1 MIKRLLICLSLC
13 LLATGYLLPQGKSA
27 PAGALPLV
35 QPETVGMSGERLGRI
50 DAMFQKYVADNW
62 INGASAIILKNG
74 KIVYYKSS
82 GYDDV
87 QKKTPLQ
94 KDVLFRIA
102 SQTKAVTS
110 VAVMMLYEQGKFL
123 LDDPVSK
130 YLPEFKNQKV
140 LDKFNNAD
148 SSYTTIEPKRPVSIR
163 DLLTHTSGLGYPAIG
178 TKEMNALYAKYNI
191 IMGITDKKIYL
202 KDEMEKLAKV
212 PIGFQPG
219 EKWCYGLSV
228 DVLGSLVEAV
238 SGMSLEAF
246 FKSNIF
252 EPLGMNNTFFYLPV
266 DKHDQ
271 LAKLY
276 SRDNDNNLIMLT
288 KSKDFDP
295 DYPKV
300 NGTYFSGGGG
310 LVSTAYDYALFLQM
324 LLNGGKLN
332 GKRLL
337 SESTIRMMRTNQIG
351 ELRSGSLFLPSGG
364 DEFGLGFEIISKQG
378 SIQIPMPAGSYGWG
392 GTFGSLYWIDPVNKI
407 AAQLVLQVSPNSYN
421 EIRSKFVSL
430 VYQAVTDTNGK

>member
-1 MIKRLLICLSLC
+1 MKRLLFFLSM
-13 LLATGYLLPQGKSA
+13 LLFPAGCVLPQGNIV
-27 PAGALPLV
+27 PDGALQLV

-50 DAMFQKYVADNW
+50 DEMFQKYISDRW

-74 KIVYYKSS
+74 KIVYYKGT
-82 GYDDV
+82 GYNDIE
-87 QKKTPLQ
+87 KKTPLN

-140 LDKFNNAD
+140 LDKFNSAD

-163 DLLTHTSGLGYPAIG
+163 DLLSHTSGLGYPAIG

-228 DVLGSLVEAV
+228 DVLGRLVEAV
-238 SGMSLEAF
+238 SGMSLDDY
-246 FKSNIF
+246 FKRNIF
-252 EPLGMNNTFFYLPV
+252 EPLGMHNTFFYLPEG
-266 DKHDQ
+266 KYDQ
-271 LAKLY
+271 FAKLY

-295 DYPKV
+295 DYPIV

-324 LLNGGKLN
+324 LLNGGELN

-392 GTFGSLYWIDPVNKI
+392 GTFGSLYWIDPVNNI
-407 AAQLVLQVSPNSYN
+407 AVQLVLQVSPNSYN

-430 VYQAVTDTNGK
+430 VYQAVTDTHVK